1 MDSASLLGFYEQMLR
16 MRSTEE
22 AIEELRGEG
31 HVVGSVHLSCGQE
44 AVAVGVIAERAP
56 HDPVFG
62 NYRGHGWAI
71 ACGVPPT
78 KVIAELAGRADG
90 VSGGRGG
97 SAFFSAP
104 EWGFFG
110 ENAIIGAQLPMAVG
124 AALAARHDGSERVAI
139 TVFGDGAANQGAVSE
154 AFNMAG
160 AWKLPV
166 VFVLENNVYS
176 ELTPIAAMVSDPDLS
191 NRGEPFG
198 IPGVRVDGNDPE
210 AVAGVAATAIERAR
224 EGSGPTLIHADTY
237 RITGH
242 YIGDAES
249 YRDKAELE
257 GARAAEPLVVCRAR
271 LLDSGTS
278 ATVIEEV
285 EHRVKAE
292 TEEAIATALA
302 GPLSDGDRIMEH
314 LYA

>member
-1 MDSASLLGFYEQMLR
+1 MGNERLLGLYEQMLR
-16 MRSTEE
+16 IRGTEE
-22 AIEELRGEG
+22 AIEELREDG
-31 HVVGSVHLSCGQE
+31 HVVGSVHLSSGQE

-62 NYRGHGWAI
+62 NYRGHGWAV
-71 ACGVPPT
+71 ACGAPPE

-104 EWGFFG
+104 EWGFLG
-110 ENAIIGAQLPMAVG
+110 ENAIIGAQAPIAVG
-124 AALAARHDGSERVAI
+124 AALAARHDGSDRVAI
-139 TVFGDGAANQGAVSE
+139 TVFGDGAVNQGAVSE

-191 NRGEPFG
+191 RRGEAFG
-198 IPGVRVDGNDPE
+198 IPGARVDGNDVE
-210 AVAGVAATAIERAR
+210 AVAAAAAAAFEKARAG
-224 EGSGPTLIHADTY
+224 EGPTLIQADTY
-237 RITGH
+237 RIVGH

-249 YRDKAELE
+249 YRDQAEVE
-257 GARAAEPLVVCRAR
+257 EARKTEPLVVARAR
-271 LLDSGTS
+271 LAELGTPAAS
-278 ATVIEEV
+278 IEEAERRV
-285 EHRVKAE
+285 EAE
-292 TEEAIATALA
+292 LREAVSSALA
-302 GPLSDGDRIMEH
+302 SPPSDPDQIQEH